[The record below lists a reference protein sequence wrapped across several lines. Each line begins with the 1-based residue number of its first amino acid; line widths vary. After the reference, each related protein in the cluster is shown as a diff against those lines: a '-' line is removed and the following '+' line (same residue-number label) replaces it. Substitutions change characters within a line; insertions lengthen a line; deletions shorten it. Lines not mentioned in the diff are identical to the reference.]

1 MQRIFIT
8 GASSGLGM
16 ALAKTYAEQGAYLGL
31 VARRESLLRELQNS
45 LPHPERHRIYA
56 LDVCDS
62 QALAVAAQDFMQAHG
77 GVDIVIANAGVSQG
91 TLTEHVEDLPVFKH
105 VMAVNVNAMVATFA
119 PFIGALTQT
128 AAKGGQA
135 RLVGISSVAGVRG
148 LPGAAAYSA
157 SKAAVTSYCE
167 ALRIELRA
175 SGVKVVT
182 IAPGFVETP
191 MTAQNGFS
199 MPFLMNSNDFAQRA
213 IKVIAQ
219 GASYRI
225 IPWQMAGVGLLLRCL
240 PNALYDFLLSRAPRK
255 PRSGKSAPGDGAP
268 SS

>member
-16 ALAKTYAEQGAYLGL
+16 ALARAYAQQGACLGL
-31 VARRESLLRELQNS
+31 VARRESLLRQLQSS

-62 QALAVAAQDFMQAHG
+62 AALAAAAQDFIAAHD
-77 GVDIVIANAGVSQG
+77 GVDLVIANAGVSQG
-91 TLTEHVEDLPVFKH
+91 TLTEYVEDLPVFAQ
-105 VMAVNVNAMVATFA
+105 VMAVNVNAMVATFT
-119 PFIGALTQT
+119 PFIAALKQT
-128 AAKGGQA
+128 AAAGGQA

-182 IAPGFVETP
+182 IAPGFVDTP
-191 MTAQNGFS
+191 MTEKNGFA
-199 MPFLMNSNDFAQRA
+199 MPFLIGPEVFAARA

-225 IPWQMAGVGLLLRCL
+225 IPWQMAGVALLLRCL
-240 PNALYDFLLSRAPRK
+240 PNAVYDLLMSRSPRK
-255 PRSGKSAPGDGAP
+255 PRVEK
-268 SS
+268 